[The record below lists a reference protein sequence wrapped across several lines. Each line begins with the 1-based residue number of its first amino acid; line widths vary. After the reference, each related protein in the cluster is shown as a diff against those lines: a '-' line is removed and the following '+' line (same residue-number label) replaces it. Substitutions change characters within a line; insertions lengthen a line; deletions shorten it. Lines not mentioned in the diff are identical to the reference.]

1 MQHWHWVY
9 HKGEIKCPQR
19 WEYKF
24 EHVALQ
30 LVLFSSIF
38 PYKNYFNDMSYF
50 GVIPITFL
58 LKSYTTIY
66 IPWGSMAFKIP
77 IMTSEVIW
85 WVSYS
90 MQELFTL
97 REHQASPPHSVFVLC
112 CVFRYILCA
121 DCYQYLW
128 IGTLVENSIL

>member
-1 MQHWHWVY
+1 MINSSIWYVLRLMWHIHVTERNKMKFSNTDAYQISSLIMQHWHWVY

-58 LKSYTTIY
+58 LKSYTTI
-66 IPWGSMAFKIP
+66 FQNK
-77 IMTSEVIW
+77 
-85 WVSYS
+85 
-90 MQELFTL
+90 
-97 REHQASPPHSVFVLC
+97 
-112 CVFRYILCA
+112 
-121 DCYQYLW
+121 
-128 IGTLVENSIL
+128 